1 MVQLIGNSKQFV
13 TAARENKLKGVV
25 AHCLNRRLEAV
36 DLVLNRNRTKSGA
49 PALKTLGMFPPP
61 PKKKKTKPGIH
72 KYPQNRTNRSLGT
85 ALMPQTFE
93 ALSCKLH
100 QKELWTTE
108 VPPQSS
114 RAEVVHPCHA
124 TTPRRLLIPGKLFP
138 HLFLKLVKARQTSS
152 TAG

>member
-61 PKKKKTKPGIH
+61 QKKKK
-72 KYPQNRTNRSLGT
+72 Q
-85 ALMPQTFE
+85 
-93 ALSCKLH
+93 
-100 QKELWTTE
+100 
-108 VPPQSS
+108 S
-114 RAEVVHPCHA
+114 RASTSIRKTAPIGHSA
-124 TTPRRLLIPGKLFP
+124 QLLCRKR
-138 HLFLKLVKARQTSS
+138 LKL
-152 TAG
+152 